1 MRVLILVI
9 LQLFLFLSVH
19 AQEKSSLIFR
29 IGMGNYSMKSQ
40 KLFQNDFSKRLGI
53 PFRKVHEFPNFPTFG
68 GAMGFTI
75 SDAASM
81 GLWGEFASTG
91 GRLHYSDYSGHAM
104 LDQVLTSFQIGPYF
118 QVRLNKS
125 DAWPFYFTAHGSV
138 STTTENIKSEFKVW
152 SQSELERI
160 KLKATNFGLRPGLML
175 GHSVGVLNFQ
185 LGFGGEIQ
193 SARKLADNKE
203 NVIMTS
209 DRKELSA
216 QWSGWRTTL
225 GVGFV
230 F

>member
-1 MRVLILVI
+1 M
-9 LQLFLFLSVH
+9 FLFLSVH

-29 IGMGNYSMKSQ
+29 IGMGTYSMKSQ

-53 PFRKVHEFPNFPTFG
+53 PFRKIHEFPNFPTYG
-68 GAMGFTI
+68 GALGFRI

-104 LDQVLTSFQIGPYF
+104 LDQVLTSFQAGPYL
-118 QVRLNKS
+118 QLRVNLS
-125 DAWPFYFTAHGSV
+125 DSWPLYFTAHGSIA
-138 STTTENIKSEFKVW
+138 TTTENIKSEFKIGTE
-152 SQSELERI
+152 SEMERI
-160 KLKATNFGLRPGLML
+160 RLTAVNYGVRPGLML
-175 GHSVGVLNFQ
+175 GHPIGVFNFQ
-185 LGFGGEIQ
+185 LGIGAEIL
-193 SARKLADNKE
+193 SARELKNDKDM
-203 NVIMTS
+203 VIKTS

-216 QWSGWRTTL
+216 QWSGWRMTF